1 LISHTSNSQI
11 IDNYGI
17 RSGISISNQHWTYTN
32 IPGGWSDNIT
42 GLIVL
47 LNAEKQLNK
56 YFSLRPELGYIQKG
70 FKSSHIFS
78 AYGEE
83 FYRSNIKVK
92 LHDLSLNIGM
102 KISFFDTKFKPYI
115 IVGLHGDY
123 MLGYNCYDDTKYVDL
138 SLADY
143 FDNEISKF
151 NKFTLSGIIGIGC
164 VYNEFIY
171 FDLEYNPALTNNLKD
186 ENLKVKSRYF
196 GITLGININ
205 KLITNK

>member
-1 LISHTSNSQI
+1 
-11 IDNYGI
+11 
-17 RSGISISNQHWTYTN
+17 
-32 IPGGWSDNIT
+32 
-42 GLIVL
+42 
-47 LNAEKQLNK
+47 
-56 YFSLRPELGYIQKG
+56 
-70 FKSSHIFS
+70 
-78 AYGEE
+78 
-83 FYRSNIKVK
+83 
-92 LHDLSLNIGM
+92 
-102 KISFFDTKFKPYI
+102 
-115 IVGLHGDY
+115 